1 MKMTDDQFF
10 NELQTS
16 LGQAIDHAKG
26 NPSKARKKTVAIKE
40 LATFTAQDIKN
51 LRIEMNLTQ
60 KSFAALMGVSVKTI
74 ESWEYGTNQ
83 PSGSARRLLEILSN
97 EPHVAEE
104 QEIVSV

>member
-1 MKMTDDQFF
+1 MEMTDDQFF

-16 LGQAIDHAKG
+16 LGQAIEHAKG
-26 NPSKARKKTVAIKE
+26 NSSKARKKTVAIKE
-40 LATFTAQDIKN
+40 LATFTPQDIKT
-51 LRIEMNLTQ
+51 LRLEMNLTQ

-74 ESWEYGTNQ
+74 EAWEGGTNQ

-104 QEIVSV
+104 QEIVTV

>member
-1 MKMTDDQFF
+1 MTDDQFY

-16 LGQAIDHAKG
+16 LGQAIEHAEG
-26 NPSKARKKTVAIKE
+26 NPAKARKKTVAIKE
-40 LATFTAQDIKN
+40 LATFTAQDIKK
-51 LRIEMNLTQ
+51 LRLEMNLTQ

-74 ESWEYGTNQ
+74 EAWEGGTNQ

-97 EPHVAEE
+97 EPHVAED